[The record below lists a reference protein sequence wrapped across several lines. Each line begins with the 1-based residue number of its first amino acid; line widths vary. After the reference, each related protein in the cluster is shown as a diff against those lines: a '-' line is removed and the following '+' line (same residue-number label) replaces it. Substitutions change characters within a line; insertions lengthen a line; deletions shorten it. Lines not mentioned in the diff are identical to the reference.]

1 MAILKLTHHIP
12 VADEY
17 HARIEARL
25 TYINERH
32 ERIMELAEKTEAAL
46 RAADVYRG
54 EMADKPLAA
63 CEWYAMTYSAEAFRV
78 AREVMQ

>member
-1 MAILKLTHHIP
+1 MAILNLTHHMP

-32 ERIMELAEKTEAAL
+32 ERIMELAKKAESAL

-54 EMADKPLAA
+54 ELADKPLAA
-63 CEWYAMTYSAEAFRV
+63 CEWYAMIYSAQAFRI
-78 AREVMQ
+78 AQEVMQ